1 MKNDK
6 SAGAVTY
13 LNYLKR
19 IKRFAVFSIAD
30 VNLFDHTSR
39 RVAKNDLAQFS
50 TQVIHPWKM
59 FLPFHS

>member
-50 TQVIHPWKM
+50 TQVIHP
-59 FLPFHS
+59 